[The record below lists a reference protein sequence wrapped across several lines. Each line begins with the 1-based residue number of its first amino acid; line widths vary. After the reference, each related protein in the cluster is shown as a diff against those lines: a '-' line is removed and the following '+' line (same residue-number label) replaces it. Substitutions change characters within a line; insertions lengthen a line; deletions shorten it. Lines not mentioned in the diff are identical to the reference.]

1 MEILLNGE
9 PHQAPDGSTIAD
21 LVEGLGLTG
30 KRLAVEVNLDVVPRT
45 EHASVR
51 LQAGDRVEIVHA
63 IGGGQSNQAQ
73 SGLAAGR
80 AQRHPPPVAS

>member
-21 LVEGLGLTG
+21 LVEGLGLAG

-45 EHASVR
+45 GHANVQ

-63 IGGGQSNQAQ
+63 IGGGQPSQPGSPTA
-73 SGLAAGR
+73 SAPGR
-80 AQRHPPPVAS
+80 IPA